1 MAVSPPTHDGV
12 PCLHPAPVGLFLL
25 CRIYM
30 RMPSSLIAS
39 YKKPR
44 SVLFL
49 DELPRLTTGKID
61 KVMLRSLCR
70 A

>member
-1 MAVSPPTHDGV
+1 
-12 PCLHPAPVGLFLL
+12 
-25 CRIYM
+25 M